1 MYTQYFGLEKK
12 PFSIA
17 LEPEFIYMST
27 PHQEALAH
35 LLYGTENDGCIVLL
49 TGDVGTGKTTLC
61 RCMVDRLPEH
71 TEYALV
77 LNPSL
82 TITELLKT
90 ICEEFGVSAPSHP
103 VSNKVYIDLLNRY
116 FLTAH
121 AAGKN
126 CILIID
132 EAQNLELDVLEQLRL
147 LTNLETDNQK
157 LLKIVLLGQSELRDT
172 LRGEQLAQINQR
184 ITTRYHLHPLPADEV
199 KNYINHR
206 IVLAGGPGISLF
218 SRKAIHH
225 IIVSSR
231 GIPRII
237 NLICNQA
244 LLGAYAGSKERVT
257 ATIAKTAAGEVL
269 KGPPAP
275 LSSRQRPV
283 VITLFLVLLACLV
296 LFFFMTGKIDSVA
309 KLFSQNTSWIS
320 AQKNPDNIQDNTQ
333 KTSTTKGK

>member
-1 MYTQYFGLEKK
+1 
-12 PFSIA
+12 
-17 LEPEFIYMST
+17 MST

-61 RCMVDRLPEH
+61 RCMVDRLPDH
-71 TEYALV
+71 AEYALV

-82 TITELLKT
+82 TISELLKT
-90 ICEEFGVSAPSHP
+90 ICEEFGVSVPPHP
-103 VSNKVYIDLLNRY
+103 VSNKVYIDLLNTY

-132 EAQNLELDVLEQLRL
+132 EAQNLEMDVLEQLRL
-147 LTNLETDNQK
+147 LTNLETDDQK

-172 LRGEQLAQINQR
+172 LRSEQLAQINQR

-218 SRKAIHH
+218 SRKAVHH
-225 IIVSSR
+225 IITFSR
-231 GIPRII
+231 GIPRKI

-244 LLGAYAGSKERVT
+244 LLGAYAGSKELVT
-257 ATIAKTAAGEVL
+257 AKIARTAAGEVL
-269 KGPPAP
+269 EGPPGP
-275 LSSRQRPV
+275 LSVKQRPV
-283 VITLFLVLLACLV
+283 FMGLFLIFLTCLL
-296 LFFFMTGKIDSVA
+296 LFFLTTGKINTFG
-309 KLFSQNTSWIS
+309 KLFSKDNSWVCL
-320 AQKNPDNIQDNTQ
+320 QKNSDTALDNPL
-333 KTSTTKGK
+333 KTSTIKGQ

>member
-1 MYTQYFGLEKK
+1 MYTQYFGLKKK

-61 RCMVDRLPEH
+61 RCMVDRLPDN

-90 ICEEFGVSAPSHP
+90 ICEEFRVSVPPHS
-103 VSNKVYIDLLNRY
+103 VSNKIYIDLLNTY

-132 EAQNLELDVLEQLRL
+132 EAQNLEMDVLEQLRL
-147 LTNLETDNQK
+147 LTNLETDDQK

-206 IVLAGGPGISLF
+206 MVLAGGPGISLF
-218 SRKAIHH
+218 SRKAVHH
-225 IIVSSR
+225 IITSSR
-231 GIPRII
+231 GIPRLI

-244 LLGAYAGSKERVT
+244 LLGAYAGSKELVT
-257 ATIAKTAAGEVL
+257 AKIAKTAASEVL
-269 KGPPAP
+269 EGPTES
-275 LSSRQRPV
+275 LSPKQLPV
-283 VITLFLVLLACLV
+283 FIPFFLVLLACLLI
-296 LFFFMTGKIDSVA
+296 LFLKFLT
-309 KLFSQNTSWIS
+309 
-320 AQKNPDNIQDNTQ
+320 
-333 KTSTTKGK
+333 